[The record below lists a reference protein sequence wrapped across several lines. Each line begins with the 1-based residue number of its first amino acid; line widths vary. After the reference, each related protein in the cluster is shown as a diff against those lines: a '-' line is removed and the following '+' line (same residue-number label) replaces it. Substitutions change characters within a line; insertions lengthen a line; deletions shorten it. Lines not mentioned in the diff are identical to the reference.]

1 MPSKANGTPFIL
13 NVAIFF
19 ICVRTHALIERI
31 YTFHFICNNQG
42 KRSNLI

>member
-19 ICVRTHALIERI
+19 ICVRTHLLNASII
-31 YTFHFICNNQG
+31 HFILYVTIKVNEVT
-42 KRSNLI
+42 

>member
-19 ICVRTHALIERI
+19 ICVRTHLLNASI
-31 YTFHFICNNQG
+31 HFILELSTLGLHN
-42 KRSNLI
+42 

>member
-19 ICVRTHALIERI
+19 ICVRTHLLNASI
-31 YTFHFICNNQG
+31 HFILYVTIKVNEVT
-42 KRSNLI
+42 